1 MVRMGFV
8 RIVPAMLLGLAAIAD
23 TGDDADLPVVAKY
36 LSGQE
41 FQRQAMKGVE
51 MDVEIEAAIPRLEKR
66 GKMRALRVIS
76 KLGRIT
82 YDALRFDGDNTVKK
96 DVIARY
102 LATETQAAENPDQRL
117 GITPANYKFK
127 FKGEHSRDARMV
139 YIVELTPKR
148 KEVGLFKG
156 EIWLDTQ
163 TCLPV
168 REAGRFVKSPSVFL
182 KRVEFVREFQ
192 IRDGV
197 AVPTKIASFADTR
210 IVGRTE
216 LNINYSNFHRLDSP
230 IAEGGNGP
238 QE

>member
-1 MVRMGFV
+1 MVRMRFA
-8 RIVPAMLLGLAAIAD
+8 RFLPALMLGLVAVAD

-36 LSGQE
+36 LSTQE
-41 FQRQAMKGVE
+41 LQRQAMRGVE
-51 MDVEIEAAIPRLEKR
+51 MDVDIEASIPRLEKR
-66 GKMRALRVIS
+66 GKLRALRMIS
-76 KLGRIT
+76 KVGRIT

-102 LATETQAAENPDQRL
+102 LATEAQASENPDQRL
-117 GITPANYKFK
+117 AINPNNYKFK
-127 FKGEHSRDARMV
+127 FKGEQTRDARMV

-163 TCLPV
+163 TCLAV
-168 REAGRFVKSPSVFL
+168 RESGRFVKSPSVFL

-216 LNINYSNFHRLDSP
+216 LNINYTNFHRVDAP
-230 IAEGGNGP
+230 VAEGGSGP